1 MAVKKPK
8 GRPPGIKLKRGM
20 VLAAGLG
27 KRMRPIT
34 LTTPK
39 PLIQVAGR
47 SLLDRALDRM
57 EEIRMKEAVVNL
69 HYMGDRIKRH
79 LTKNRVNPKIIFSDE
94 TEQLLETGGGV
105 KKALKHFKDEPFL
118 VMNSDAM
125 LLNGPDIALDR
136 LAEQWDPEKMDALLL
151 VSFTVDAYGYEGKGD
166 FLLNPLGRVKR
177 RPEGEVAPYL
187 FTGTQI
193 LHPKVFEN
201 TPDGP
206 FSLNLIYDRL
216 IEQGRLY
223 AVVHDGEWFHVG
235 TPDGLDQAE
244 TFMGERYAGV
254 QRR

>member
-1 MAVKKPK
+1 MAPKKPK
-8 GRPPGIKLKRGM
+8 GAPPGIRLKRGM

-34 LTTPK
+34 LNLPK
-39 PLIQVAGR
+39 PLIEVSGR
-47 SLLDRALDRM
+47 TLLDRALDRM
-57 EEIRMKEAVVNL
+57 EEIAMEEAVVNV
-69 HYMGDRIKRH
+69 HYLGDRVQRH
-79 LTKNRVNPKIIFSDE
+79 LKKNRQAPQIIISDE

-105 KKALKHFKDEPFL
+105 KKALPHFKNEPFL

-125 LLNGPDIALDR
+125 VLNGPEIALDR
-136 LAEQWDPEKMDALLL
+136 LAEQWDPDKMDALLL
-151 VSFTVDAYGYEGKGD
+151 VSFTVDAYGYTGKGD
-166 FLLNPLGRVKR
+166 FTLDPNGKVAR
-177 RPEGEVAPYL
+177 RAEGEIAPYL

-193 LHPKVFEN
+193 IHPRAFDD

-206 FSLNLIYDRL
+206 FSLNKVFDRL
-216 IEQGRLY
+216 IEQERLY

-244 TFMGERYAGV
+244 AFMGERYAGV

>member
-1 MAVKKPK
+1 MAKKKLK
-8 GRPPGIKLKRGM
+8 GIPPGIKLKRGM

-34 LTTPK
+34 LNTPK
-39 PLIQVAGR
+39 PLIEVAGR
-47 SLLDRALDRM
+47 NLLDRALDRM
-57 EEIRMKEAVVNL
+57 EEVAMEEAVVNI
-69 HYMGDRIKRH
+69 HYLGDRIERH
-79 LTKNRVNPKIIFSDE
+79 LTKNRDNPKITISDE
-94 TEQLLETGGGV
+94 TDELLETGGGV
-105 KKALKHFKDEPFL
+105 KKALPHFKNEPFL

-125 LLNGPDIALDR
+125 TLNGPEMALDR
-136 LAEQWDPEKMDALLL
+136 LAEQWDPKKMDALLL
-151 VSFTVDAYGYEGKGD
+151 VSFTVDAYGYEGRGD
-166 FLLNPLGRVKR
+166 FSIDPAGKVTR
-177 RPEGEVAPYL
+177 RSEGQVAPYL

-193 LHPKVFEN
+193 LKPDVFED

-216 IEQGRLY
+216 IEQERLY

-244 TFMGERYAGV
+244 AFMSQRYAGV